1 MGVTLNENVELI
13 THLSNFGLYLM
24 VSYLKIQS
32 VCTIYSEN
40 YLFRVLD
47 LFYTKISLRF
57 QSSQRLNQLT
67 VCLGWTAVSPN
78 GFSLS

>member
-1 MGVTLNENVELI
+1 MGVSLNENVELI

-24 VSYLKIQS
+24 VSYFEIQS

-47 LFYTKISLRF
+47 LFYTKIS
-57 QSSQRLNQLT
+57 QRLNQLT

>member
-67 VCLGWTAVSPN
+67 VCLGWTAN